1 LLSAKGNPWVPRNGR
16 LAAGMQF
23 IRFQSVGNNFQIAR
37 TAGEEIAAMEDG
49 SKQQPDAT
57 STWKPAQTY
66 ALAAICLVLGLA
78 IGYFLRGSAS
88 PATTAAAS
96 ETTTQQPQVPPP
108 AADMGQHPV
117 PTMDEMKEMAD
128 KQVAPLLQKLKN
140 DPKNADLLNQI
151 GTGYRAT
158 HQFKTAID
166 YYQRSLDINPKNVGA
181 RTDMASCMYYLGDVD
196 GALAQLDKSL
206 TYDAKHAGTLI
217 NIGIIK
223 WKGKNDV
230 EGAIAAWE
238 KLLKLNPDFENKAAI
253 QHMIDEARKQQGK
266 NTAVADKR

>member
-1 LLSAKGNPWVPRNGR
+1 VWNKFQN
-16 LAAGMQF
+16 AARITGK
-23 IRFQSVGNNFQIAR
+23 
-37 TAGEEIAAMEDG
+37 ELAAMED
-49 SKQQPDAT
+49 SSNQQTDT
-57 STWKPAQTY
+57 NSTWKPAQTY
-66 ALAAICLVLGLA
+66 VLAALCLVLGLA
-78 IGYFLRGSAS
+78 IGYFLRGSAA

-96 ETTTQQPQVPPP
+96 ETTTQQPQSPPP
-108 AADMGQHPV
+108 TADMGQHPI
-117 PTMDEMKEMAD
+117 PTMDEMKQIAD
-128 KQVAPLLQKLKN
+128 KQVAPLLEQLKS

-166 YYQRSLDINPKNVGA
+166 YYRRSLDINPKNVGA

-206 TYDAKHAGTLI
+206 TYDAKHPGTLI

-223 WKGKNDV
+223 WKGKNDI

-253 QHMIDEARKQQGK
+253 QHMIDEAKQQQGK
-266 NTAVADKR
+266 TTAVAGKR